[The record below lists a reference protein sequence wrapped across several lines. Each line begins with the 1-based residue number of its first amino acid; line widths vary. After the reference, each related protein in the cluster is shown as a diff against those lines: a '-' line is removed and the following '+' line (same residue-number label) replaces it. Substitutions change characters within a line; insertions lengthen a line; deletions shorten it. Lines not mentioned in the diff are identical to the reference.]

1 MGLDNY
7 SRYWYITTVRILF
20 LFLFSTLLLSCSD
33 RKRLNLDDSVEVLRD
48 NFGINHIY
56 AKNQKDLFYMQGYL
70 AAKDRLFQFEVWR
83 RQATGTV
90 SEILGE
96 KELDRD
102 IGTRLFKFRGNIE
115 DELNHYHDDGYEII
129 TSYVEGI
136 NDYII
141 EVNNDPSKLPIEF
154 TLLGIKPEIW
164 TPDVV
169 ISRHQGLLGNIT
181 QELNIGRAVS
191 RIGEEKVN
199 DLMWFHPKTPSLKL
213 DNKIRKEDLDKDIL
227 KLYNAFRRPVKFEVE
242 HLHEE
247 FRKKKNNEISKLV
260 EFDEFDEF
268 GIGSNNWAISGEK
281 SFNGYPI
288 LANDPHRSIVAPS
301 LRYIT
306 HLNAPGWDVIGGGEP
321 EIPGISIGHNGFG
334 AWGLTVFRTD
344 AEDLYV
350 YELNPN
356 NSNQYYHDGKW
367 MDFIEIKESIPVKG
381 KGDYEATLKYSVH
394 GPVTLIDE
402 ERQRAYAVRCGWLE
416 VGGSPYLASLRM
428 NQSMSWEE
436 FRDACNY
443 SNIPGE
449 NMVWADKEG
458 NIGWQA
464 VGIAPIRSTHSGLVP
479 VMGDGRYEWDGY
491 IPIIDKPNVYN
502 PKEQFFATA
511 NQNVTPD
518 SYEHWDAIGFSW
530 SDPYRGDRVN
540 NVLRETS
547 KLSMEDMVDLQV
559 DYFSIPSVELIKMLE
574 KSNLESKYQK
584 FSERLYKWDNKLLKT
599 STEAMIYVNWER
611 LLMKRFFEDYFPE
624 EVKDL
629 LRVQLYTV
637 IDKLKKINTK
647 QRNEFLKETFILS
660 IKELKSKLGDDEN
673 NWVYGQENYKHI
685 KINHPLEDIVNDS
698 IYNILSFK
706 TYPRGGNGYTPGST
720 SSNLSQSSGASFRVI
735 IDTKDWDN
743 SLATNS
749 PGQSGD
755 PRSPFYRNLYK
766 DWADDKYFKLLYSK
780 KKIKTNLHSKEVYY
794 PR

>member
-115 DELNHYHDDGYEII
+115 DELNHYHDEGYEII

-227 KLYNAFRRPVKFEVE
+227 KLYNAFRRPVKFMVE

-301 LRYIT
+301 LRYIS

-367 MDFIEIKESIPVKG
+367 MDFIEIKESIQVKG
-381 KGDYEATLKYSVH
+381 EEDYEATLKYSVH

-416 VGGSPYLASLRM
+416 IGGSPYLASLRM

-479 VMGDGRYEWDGY
+479 VMGDGRFEWDGY
-491 IPIIDKPNVYN
+491 IPIIDKPNIYN

-574 KSNLESKYQK
+574 ESNLESQYQK

-637 IDKLKKINTK
+637 IDKLKKINTS

-660 IKELKSKLGDDEN
+660 IKELKSKFGDDEN